1 MGISQMTA
9 SKRTDCLIG
18 AIVALCCLPFPA
30 HAESLFIQVEP
41 ADAERRTGPDVR
53 WTVFLEGMIDV
64 GAADRLGQEL
74 AQLGDDRADIYI
86 DSPGGSLADGMR
98 IGRLLRRVRANTL
111 LGKRGSRNSGI
122 EPGVCLS
129 ACSIAFLGGVKR
141 YAPGGSVFGVHRI
154 STAVHSDQD
163 FAAGQIVAAQ
173 VSGYIR
179 EMGVDSLLFDRMA
192 GTDKDRIYILGAS
205 EMHALHVVDDGRRP
219 AQWRSRFTE
228 QGPSLIGYQETEEGK
243 EQAILSCDK
252 GQVIFRSIYQAASNT
267 DGIAIEQQVHSLL
280 INDTALPLDAPSSIE
295 EINGDIDASFALSS
309 DQARR
314 MIGATSIG
322 HLAQG
327 SRSDPP
333 FAFEIDIDARAGRT
347 GRIFIESCTGLR

>member
-1 MGISQMTA
+1 MTA
-9 SKRTDCLIG
+9 SRRTDWLLG
-18 AIVALCCLPFPA
+18 AIVALCCLTFPA
-30 HAESLFIQVEP
+30 HAESLSIQVEP
-41 ADAERRTGPDVR
+41 ADADQRTGSDVR
-53 WTVFLEGMIDV
+53 WTVFLEGKIDV
-64 GAADRLGQEL
+64 GATDRVGQEL
-74 AQLGDDRADIYI
+74 ALIGDDRADVYL
-86 DSPGGSLADGMR
+86 DSPGGSLADAMR

-111 LGKRGSRNSGI
+111 LGKRGSRNSGV

-129 ACSIAFLGGVKR
+129 ACAIAFLGGVKR
-141 YAPGGSVFGVHRI
+141 YAAGGSVFGVHRI

-179 EMGVDSLLFDRMA
+179 EMGVDSHLFDRMA

-205 EMHALHVVDDGRRP
+205 EMRALHVLDDGRRP

-228 QGPSLIGYQETEEGK
+228 QGPSLVGSQETAEGR

-252 GQVIFRSIYQAASNT
+252 GQVIFHSIYQAASNA
-267 DGIAIEQQVHSLL
+267 DRVAVEQQVHSLL
-280 INDTALPLDAPSSIE
+280 IDDTALPLDVPNSIE
-295 EINGDIDASFALSS
+295 ELNGDIDASFTLSP

-322 HLAQG
+322 HSVQG
-327 SRSDPP
+327 RRSDPSL
-333 FAFEIDIDARAGRT
+333 AYKIDIDARAGQTLRK
-347 GRIFIESCTGLR
+347 FMESCTESR